1 MLLMVSKIAFNLL
14 FQASFNV
21 LMLKVGVTNL
31 LKTQWKVFFKRRFE
45 SYEEK
50 KCLIKIL
57 IYFLQNIAETTDK
70 ISI

>member
-21 LMLKVGVTNL
+21 LMLKVGVTNS

-45 SYEEK
+45 SYQVK

-57 IYFLQNIAETTDK
+57 IYFLQNIAETRDK